1 MNLEQAIT
9 ERKSIRAFKKDPL
22 SRDVIE
28 EVLQQAIQAPSAIN
42 LQPWEFT
49 VILGEEKERLSN
61 LLLKSYRERRIS
73 CSPGAKGPL
82 PAQLSARGEQ
92 SFATLNPALDELG
105 LSFNDFINEGSC
117 RFYDAPVAIIICMN
131 TIFSHRRYLCIGAA
145 LGYLTLAAHARGL
158 GTCPIGLINAYE
170 DQLREFLDI
179 PDDREIVIG
188 VALGYPDWDS
198 PINRFKTPRAPL
210 GEFIRWFD

>member
-1 MNLEQAIT
+1 MDVDQIIA

-22 SRDVIE
+22 PRELIE

-49 VILGEEKERLSN
+49 IVLGEEKERLSR
-61 LLLKSYRERRIS
+61 LLLKAYHERHIS

-82 PAQLSARGEQ
+82 PAELSARGEQ
-92 SFATLNPALDELG
+92 SFATLKPALDELG
-105 LSFNDFINEGSC
+105 LSFDAFVNEGSC
-117 RFYDAPVAIIICMN
+117 KFYDAPVAIIICMN
-131 TIFSHRRYLCIGAA
+131 KIFSHRRYLCIGAA

-170 DQLREFLDI
+170 NEIREFLNI
-179 PDDREIVIG
+179 PDDRDIAIG

-210 GEFIRWFD
+210 NEFIRWFD

>member
-1 MNLEQAIT
+1 MKLEQAIT

-22 SRDVIE
+22 PRDVIE

-117 RFYDAPVAIIICMN
+117 RFYDAPVAIII
-131 TIFSHRRYLCIGAA
+131 
-145 LGYLTLAAHARGL
+145 
-158 GTCPIGLINAYE
+158 
-170 DQLREFLDI
+170 
-179 PDDREIVIG
+179 
-188 VALGYPDWDS
+188 
-198 PINRFKTPRAPL
+198 
-210 GEFIRWFD
+210 

>member
-1 MNLEQAIT
+1 MKLEQAIM
-9 ERKSIRAFKKDPL
+9 ERKSIRAFTKDPL
-22 SRDVIE
+22 PRDVIE

-49 VILGEEKERLSN
+49 VISGEEKERLSN
-61 LLLKSYRERRIS
+61 LLLKSYREKRIS

-188 VALGYPDWDS
+188 VALGYPDWNS
-198 PINRFKTPRAPL
+198 PINRLKTPRAPL

>member
-1 MNLEQAIT
+1 MKLEQAIT

-22 SRDVIE
+22 PRDVIE

-170 DQLREFLDI
+170 DQLREFLDV

-188 VALGYPDWDS
+188 AALGYPDWDS

-210 GEFIRWFD
+210 DEFIRWFD

>member
-1 MNLEQAIT
+1 MDVDQVIA

-22 SRDVIE
+22 PRELIE

-49 VILGEEKERLSN
+49 IVLGEEKQRLSR
-61 LLLKSYRERRIS
+61 LLLKSYHEKNIS

-82 PAQLSARGEQ
+82 PAELSARGEQ
-92 SFATLNPALDELG
+92 SFATLKPALDELG
-105 LSFNDFINEGSC
+105 LSFDAFVNEGSC
-117 RFYDAPVAIIICMN
+117 KFYDAPVAIIICMN
-131 TIFSHRRYLCIGAA
+131 KIFSSHRYLCIGAA

-170 DQLREFLDI
+170 NETREFLAI
-179 PDDREIVIG
+179 PDDRDIVIG
-188 VALGYPDWDS
+188 VALGYPDRDS
-198 PINRFKTPRAPL
+198 PINKFKTPRSPL

>member
-179 PDDREIVIG
+179 SDDREIVIG

>member
-1 MNLEQAIT
+1 MKLEQAIT
-9 ERKSIRAFKKDPL
+9 ERKSIRAFIKDPL
-22 SRDVIE
+22 PRDVIE

-188 VALGYPDWDS
+188 VALGYPDWNS

>member
-22 SRDVIE
+22 PRDVIE

-131 TIFSHRRYLCIGAA
+131 TIFSHRRYLCIGAS
-145 LGYLTLAAHARGL
+145 LGYLTLAAHAKGL

-170 DQLREFLDI
+170 DPLREFLDI